1 VRTLAASVGLSLAA
15 AACSAVQADPHA
27 VPLDALSENQRPRV
41 EHVLAD
47 LAAVVPLEASAVK
60 SRLDVYDFLLDEMPF
75 TGGVV
80 RELNRG
86 NWDIFRDR
94 EKPDRNVFYVL
105 DPDGISLRFELVL
118 REATRRIYVSKGHF
132 QMGLFGTLVGST
144 VVVLRT
150 VPRDGVVET
159 DAVVYVRVENVAA
172 ASLAKGFRPI
182 LESKVRD
189 KSGYFIRAAKWV
201 AEETAVRPD
210 WIHLQVNGSRH
221 VDAAVLE
228 EYRKRFVPK

>member
-1 VRTLAASVGLSLAA
+1 V
-15 AACSAVQADPHA
+15 DPHA
-27 VPLDALSENQRPRV
+27 VPLERIPERERSRV

-47 LAAVVPLEASAVK
+47 VAAVVPLEASDVK

-80 RELNRG
+80 RELNQG
-86 NWDIFRDR
+86 KWDIFRDP
-94 EKPDRNVFYVL
+94 EKPDPKVFYVI
-105 DPDGISLRFELVL
+105 DPEGIRLRFELVL
-118 REATRRIYVSKGHF
+118 KEETRRVYVSKGVF
-132 QMGLFGTLVGST
+132 QMGLFGTLTGST

-150 VPRDGVVET
+150 VPRDGTVRT
-159 DAVVYVRVENVAA
+159 DAVVYVRVENATA
-172 ASLAKGFRPI
+172 SSLAKGFRAI
-182 LESKVRD
+182 LEEKVRD

-201 AEETAVRPD
+201 AEETARRPE

-228 EYRKRFVPK
+228 EYRKRFVPP